1 MADWT
6 VSERANRTRT
16 VSAAREKRLPPWSKR
31 ERRVHRPHRPI
42 PGWRVAPSNSSAP
55 ETQPPGQQ
63 CRCTMRRP
71 RFASRGRMRGGSAQ
85 STGASP
91 RRRSQPA
98 RALRRAPARPKGP
111 ESRAARI
118 APSADHVPPLVDGSQ
133 TTAARDLTTRL
144 KARWSEISPAPRE
157 IPGVTASVREG
168 TRQDIQHFGP
178 APVGT
183 VVALHRVTRCP

>member
-55 ETQPPGQQ
+55 ETQPPRQQ
-63 CRCTMRRP
+63 CRCAKRRP

-85 STGASP
+85 STAASP

-98 RALRRAPARPKGP
+98 RAPRRAPARPKGP

-133 TTAARDLTTRL
+133 TTAARDLTTSSSRDRA
-144 KARWSEISPAPRE
+144 KFPRRCGKSQVSRRPFVKVPARIQRFSPAPL
-157 IPGVTASVREG
+157 
-168 TRQDIQHFGP
+168 
-178 APVGT
+178 GT